1 MCGDITIL
9 TVRSVVVVVTVVLLL
24 AGDAPVPGV
33 GQGVVVLVHHR
44 QPRAPLEVLCRQT
57 VL

>member
-1 MCGDITIL
+1 MQCNDEHTC
-9 TVRSVVVVVTVVLLL
+9 VLAGGAGPTLRV

-33 GQGVVVLVHHR
+33 GQGVVVLVHHC

>member
-1 MCGDITIL
+1 MRVRRL
-9 TVRSVVVVVTVVLLL
+9 TVSSVVVLVLLVT
-24 AGDAPVPGV
+24 GDTPVPGV